1 MTQQVK
7 VIANNIDEL
16 NLIPNTRTVKGK
28 NQLVL

>member
-16 NLIPNTRTVKGK
+16 NLIPNTRMVKGK

>member
-16 NLIPNTRTVKGK
+16 SLIPNTHMVKGK